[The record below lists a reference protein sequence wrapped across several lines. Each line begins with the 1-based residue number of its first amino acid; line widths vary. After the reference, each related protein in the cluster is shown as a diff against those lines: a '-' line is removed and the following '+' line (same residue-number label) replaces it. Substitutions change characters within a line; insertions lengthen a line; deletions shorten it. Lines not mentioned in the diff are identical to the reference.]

1 MQADPLQQ
9 LKDVHLPAEPSWW
22 PPAPGWW
29 LLALALVALAL
40 FAWRQLRGWQA
51 RRQPHLLAAR
61 LHEQL
66 VSDLQAGTLEPE
78 RYVHEA
84 NALLKRI
91 MLHARQ
97 EASAAALSGDAW
109 LSRLQALAPETPVP
123 ASASRWLT
131 ERRFQRS
138 IRALGA
144 QETTEIV
151 SWFRALLS
159 AASRPAQQEPSP

>member
-29 LLALALVALAL
+29 LLALAALCLAALAL
-40 FAWRQLRGWQA
+40 RQLRRWQ
-51 RRQPHLLAAR
+51 RRRRPYVQAAL

-66 VSDLQAGTLEPE
+66 VSDLQAGALEPE

-91 MLHARQ
+91 MLHARD
-97 EASAAALSGDAW
+97 EASAAALSGEAW
-109 LSRLQALAPETPVP
+109 LERLQALAPEAPVP
-123 ASASRWLT
+123 ASASHWLT
-131 ERRFQRS
+131 ERRFQPS
-138 IRALGA
+138 IRALGT
-144 QETTEIV
+144 QETSELV
-151 SWFRALLS
+151 GWFRALLS
-159 AASRPAQQEPSP
+159 AARRPEPQEPAP